1 MSSRTGKAAQDI
13 FSPTRRIAK
22 MEAPA
27 PAPQV
32 PAESHQ
38 STSNPGQAETPQNGS
53 KRGPGRPPVH
63 DERWA
68 KATVILLNRHI
79 VFLDRL
85 SSDIREKTGRAI
97 KRAELI
103 RALIEMLSESDID
116 LTSATSEA
124 DIKARLVEAVAS

>member
-1 MSSRTGKAAQDI
+1 MSSRTGKTAHDI
-13 FSPTRRIAK
+13 FSPTRVDKKTPPSIPEPRTVA
-22 MEAPA
+22 EDPA
-27 PAPQV
+27 PALDPEPVGPIHEQV
-32 PAESHQ
+32 R
-38 STSNPGQAETPQNGS
+38 
-53 KRGPGRPPVH
+53 RGPGRPPVH

-124 DIKARLVEAVAS
+124 DIKARLVQAVAS

>member
-1 MSSRTGKAAQDI
+1 MSTRTGKTARDI
-13 FSPTRRIAK
+13 FSPSRRGQT
-22 MEAPA
+22 M
-27 PAPQV
+27 V
-32 PAESHQ
+32 PHSE
-38 STSNPGQAETPQNGS
+38 PETTPIRGS
-53 KRGPGRPPVH
+53 EPPSSEDLEPVHLENRRGPGRPPVH

-68 KATVILLNRHI
+68 KVTVILLNRHI

-103 RALIEMLSESDID
+103 RALIQMLSESEID

-124 DIKARLVEAVAS
+124 DVKAKLVEAVAS

>member
-1 MSSRTGKAAQDI
+1 MRSRTGKAAQDI
-13 FSPTRRIAK
+13 FSPTRRTAK
-22 MEAPA
+22 TEAPV
-27 PAPQV
+27 PVPQV
-32 PAESHQ
+32 AAKSHEPA
-38 STSNPGQAETPQNGS
+38 SNETQAKIPQNGS
-53 KRGPGRPPVH
+53 RRGPGRPPVH

-85 SSDIREKTGRAI
+85 SSDIREKTGRAV

>member
-13 FSPTRRIAK
+13 FSPTRRVVK
-22 MEAPA
+22 TEAPA
-27 PAPQV
+27 PVPPV
-32 PAESHQ
+32 PAESPEPVQ
-38 STSNPGQAETPQNGS
+38 MEPLQAPAR
-53 KRGPGRPPVH
+53 RGPGRPPVH
-63 DERWA
+63 DDRWT

-124 DIKARLVEAVAS
+124 DIKARLVQAVAG

>member
-1 MSSRTGKAAQDI
+1 M
-13 FSPTRRIAK
+13 
-22 MEAPA
+22 
-27 PAPQV
+27 
-32 PAESHQ
+32 
-38 STSNPGQAETPQNGS
+38 
-53 KRGPGRPPVH
+53 
-63 DERWA
+63 
-68 KATVILLNRHI
+68 ILLNRHI

-124 DIKARLVEAVAS
+124 DIKARLVQAVAG